1 MVKVQNTRAIINATQ
16 VRRRLD
22 ALAETAGVAGR
33 RQAVVAILKEALR
46 DGRAEIRR
54 RCDTGEAGDVLAQA
68 QSILIDRIIATLFD
82 FVQARVHPVANPTTS
97 ERMALDAVGGYG
109 RGELAPFSDIDL
121 LFLLPYKQTPVC
133 EQTTEYILYVLWDL
147 GLKVGHSVRSVDE
160 CIRQAQGDLTIRTSI
175 MEARNIAGSKRLHGA
190 LQRRFKKEIMD
201 NGGPDFIEEKLA
213 ERDAR
218 HARMGDTRYVVE
230 PNLKDSKGGLRD
242 LQTLYWIAKFLYQ
255 VQDASELVGKG
266 VFKRSEYLRFE
277 KAARFLW
284 TVRFHLHYLTGRA
297 EERLTFDV
305 QPALAERLGYT
316 DRRGLMKGVE
326 RFMKHYFLV
335 AKDVGDLTRIFCAQL
350 EAQHKRRTVFRL
362 PFFSARGKDVEGF
375 RLDGGRLNVASAED
389 FRKHPVKMLRLFQV
403 AQEKGLDIHPEALR
417 YITQNLKRI
426 DGLRPDPEAN
436 RIFLEIMTSKKTNPA
451 EALKRMNEAGV
462 FGRFIE
468 DFGRIVAQMQ
478 YDMYHHYTVD
488 EHTIHAIGILSDIEF
503 GKLKGE
509 LPLSTEVIHKIAS
522 RKVLYLAILLHDIAK
537 GRGGDHS
544 ELGAGIARKLGPRL
558 GFTPAETE
566 LVAWLVENHLAM
578 SSTSQKRDIQDPK
591 TVIDFARIVQSP
603 ERLRLLLLLTVA
615 DIRATGPNIW
625 NGWKG
630 QLLRELY
637 HRTLEVLSGTYTESA
652 VGRAHEVQEQLRQ
665 RLADWPD
672 DKFAA
677 YCDMHYPPYWMGQNL
692 DVLERDA
699 RLIDRALAADEA
711 LAVQSHV
718 DARHGI
724 TEVLVFTQDH
734 PGLFARLAGAL
745 AVAGATIADARI
757 YTTKTGKAL
766 DTFWV
771 QDSHDREEMSDPDKL
786 TRIPEIIRKTL
797 LGEVRPRAV
806 LNRKP
811 AFAQRTDVFTVEPH
825 VVIDNSASDSSTV
838 LEVVG
843 RDRLGLLFDLTR
855 ALFDLNLSVASAHI
869 ATFGERA
876 VDVFYVRDLFGHK
889 ITHKTK
895 MKRIEDRLL
904 AAIEGQR
911 EDDPEPAAKPRA
923 ASAAQ

>member
-16 VRRRLD
+16 VRR
-22 ALAETAGVAGR
+22 ALEELVEKGGASGQ
-33 RQAVVAILKEALR
+33 RQAVVAILKEALKA
-46 DGRAEIRR
+46 GRAEIRR
-54 RCDTGEAGDVLAQA
+54 RCEDRQEAGDELARA
-68 QSILIDRIIATLFD
+68 QSYLIDRIIATLFD
-82 FVQARVHPVANPTTS
+82 FVQTHVHPVANPTTS

-121 LFLLPYKQTPVC
+121 LFLLPYKQTPTC

-175 MEARNIAGSKRLHGA
+175 LEARHIAGSKRLHTA
-190 LQRRFKKEIMD
+190 MYRRFKTEIMD

-255 VQDASELVGKG
+255 VQDASELVDKG
-266 VFKRSEYLRFE
+266 VFKRSEYQRFE
-277 KAARFLW
+277 KASRFLW
-284 TVRFHLHYLTGRA
+284 TVRFHLHYLTGRP

-316 DRRGLMKGVE
+316 DRTGVMKGVE

-350 EAQHKRRTVFRL
+350 EAQHKRRNIFRL
-362 PFFSARGKDVEGF
+362 PSFLSRSKQVEGF
-375 RLDGGRLNVASAED
+375 RLDGGRLNVASADE
-389 FRKHPVKMLRLFQV
+389 FRDHPVKMLELFRV

-426 DGLRPDPEAN
+426 DGLRQDRQAN
-436 RIFLEIMTSKKTNPA
+436 RIFLDIMTSRKNPA

-488 EHTIHAIGILSDIEF
+488 EHTIHAIGILSDIEA
-503 GKLKGE
+503 GKLADDH
-509 LPLSTEVIHKIAS
+509 PLSTDLIHKIAS
-522 RKVLYLAILLHDIAK
+522 RQVLYLALLLHDIAK

-544 ELGAGIARKLGPRL
+544 ELGAEIARKLGPRL
-558 GFTPAETE
+558 GFSPAETDT
-566 LVAWLVENHLAM
+566 VAWLVQNHLVM

-591 TVIDFARIVQSP
+591 TVMDFAKIVQSP

-637 HRTLEVLSGTYTESA
+637 HRTLEVLSGTYTEASG
-652 VGRAHEVQEQLRQ
+652 GRAREVQAGLRE

-672 DKFAA
+672 EKFAQ
-677 YCDMHYPPYWMGQNL
+677 YCDIHYPPYWMGQNL

-699 RLIDRALAADEA
+699 RLIDKAMADDEP
-711 LAVQSHV
+711 LAVESHV
-718 DARHGI
+718 DSQNGI
-724 TEVLVFTQDH
+724 TEVLVYTQDH
-734 PGLFARLAGAL
+734 PGLFARIAGAL
-745 AVAGATIADARI
+745 AVAGATVADARI
-757 YTTKTGKAL
+757 YTTKNGRAL

-771 QDSHDREEMSDPDKL
+771 QDSHDREEMSDPHKL
-786 TRIPEIIRKTL
+786 TRIPETIRKTL

-806 LNRKP
+806 LNKKP

-825 VVIDNSASDSSTV
+825 VVIDNAASDSSTV

-895 MKRIEDRLL
+895 MRRIEDRLL

-911 EDDPEPAAKPRA
+911 EEPPRTRA
-923 ASAAQ
+923 ADAAQ